1 MRSNENYTI
10 FFVFKDFFQYAC
22 VCTCVNAEKYVMS
35 LGAGVA
41 GVYESLEVGSGN

>member
-1 MRSNENYTI
+1 MKTTPSFLFLKI
-10 FFVFKDFFQYAC
+10 FFKYIC
-22 VCTCVNAEKYVMS
+22 VCTCVNAEKYIMS